1 MDSPQVGNWSE
12 GMFKFVVI
20 ISYYKIEFLPQLFG
34 RPAMSQSFCKEYL
47 QRNSLQIADWP
58 AIEKESVKLVKYIAS
73 ELDSTNPR

>member
-34 RPAMSQSFCKEYL
+34 RRGEGRGEGRDVSFIFV
-47 QRNSLQIADWP
+47 N
-58 AIEKESVKLVKYIAS
+58 
-73 ELDSTNPR
+73 